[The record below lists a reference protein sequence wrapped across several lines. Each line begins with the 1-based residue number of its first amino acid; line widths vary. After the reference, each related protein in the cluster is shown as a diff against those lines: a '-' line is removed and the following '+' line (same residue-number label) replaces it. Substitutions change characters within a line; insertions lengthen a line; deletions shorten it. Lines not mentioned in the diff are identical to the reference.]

1 MSLALA
7 FPNLDPVIVSFG
19 PVAIRW
25 YALAYVVGLVL
36 GWRYIRYLAK
46 GAVPGLDQRAADDFL
61 VWCTL
66 GVILGG
72 RLGYVIFYQP
82 GYFIDHPGQI
92 PVIWQG
98 GMSFHG
104 GMLGVIGALFL
115 FARQRKLNVLSIA
128 DAAACAVPIGLFFG
142 RIANFIN
149 GELYG
154 RASDVPWA
162 MVFPTGGPAPR
173 HPSQLYEAFGEGL
186 VLFIILVLLV
196 FVFKAARRPGVLT
209 GVFLIGYGISRIIVE
224 LFREPDSFLGFIFGG
239 ISMGQVLSLPMLALG
254 LYLVLRTRPWQSLPK
269 SAGG

>member
-25 YALAYVVGLVL
+25 YALAYVIGLVL

-46 GAVPGLDQRAADDFL
+46 GAVPGLNQRAADDFL
-61 VWCTL
+61 VWCTP

-104 GMLGVIGALFL
+104 GMLGVIAALLL
-115 FARQRKLNVLSIA
+115 FARLRKLNVLSVA

-154 RASDVPWA
+154 RASDVSWA
-162 MVFPTGGPAPR
+162 MVFPSGGPAPR

-186 VLFIILVLLV
+186 LLFIVLTVLV
-196 FVFKAARRPGVLT
+196 FVFRASRRPGVLT
-209 GVFLIGYGISRIIVE
+209 GVFLIGYGLSRIVVE
-224 LFREPDSFLGFIFGG
+224 LFREPDAFLGFIFGG
-239 ISMGQVLSLPMLALG
+239 ISMGQILSLPMILFG
-254 LYLVLRTRPWQSLPK
+254 LYLVLRTRPWRPLPQ

>member
-7 FPNLDPVIVSFG
+7 FPNIDPVIVSFG

-25 YALAYVVGLVL
+25 YALAYVLGLVI
-36 GWRYIRYLAK
+36 GWRYIRHLAK
-46 GAVPGLDQRAADDFL
+46 GTVPGLDARAADDFL

-82 GYFIDHPGQI
+82 SYFIENPGQI

-128 DAAACAVPIGLFFG
+128 DAAASAVPIGLFFG
-142 RIANFIN
+142 RVANFIN

-154 RASDVPWA
+154 RASDVSWA
-162 MVFPTGGPAPR
+162 MVFPTGGPEPR
-173 HPSQLYEAFGEGL
+173 HPSQLYEAFLEGL
-186 VLFIILVLLV
+186 VLFAVLSVLA
-196 FVFKAARRPGVLT
+196 FVFRAGKRPGLLT
-209 GVFLIGYGISRIIVE
+209 GVFLIGYSLSRIIVE
-224 LFREPDSFLGFIFGG
+224 LFREPDAFLGFIAGG
-239 ISMGQVLSLPMLALG
+239 ITMGQILSLPMLALG
-254 LYLVLRTRPWQSLPK
+254 LWLALRTRPWRPMAAS
-269 SAGG
+269 G

>member
-25 YALAYVVGLVL
+25 YALAYVLGLVL

-46 GAVPGLDQRAADDFL
+46 GNVPRLDRRAADDFL

-66 GVILGG
+66 GVIVGG

-82 GYFIDHPGQI
+82 SYFIAHPGQI
-92 PVIWQG
+92 PVVWQG

-115 FARQRKLNVLSIA
+115 FARMRKLNVLSVA

-142 RIANFIN
+142 RVANFVN

-154 RASDVPWA
+154 RASDVSWA
-162 MVFPTGGPAPR
+162 MVFPGGGQSPR
-173 HPSQLYEAFGEGL
+173 HPSQLYEAFLEGL
-186 VLFIILVLLV
+186 VLFTVLVLSAIV
-196 FVFKAARRPGVLT
+196 FGAGRRAGLLT
-209 GVFLIGYGISRIIVE
+209 GIFLIGYGLSRIVVE
-224 LFREPDSFLGFIFGG
+224 LFREPDVFLGFIFVG
-239 ISMGQVLSLPMLALG
+239 ITMGQILSLPMLAIG
-254 LYLVLRTRPWQSLPK
+254 LYLALRTKPWRPLT
-269 SAGG
+269 AGG

>member
-25 YALAYVVGLVL
+25 YALSYVVGLVL

-46 GAVPGLDQRAADDFL
+46 GAIPGLDKRAADDFL

-82 GYFIDHPGQI
+82 SYFIEHPGQI
-92 PVIWQG
+92 PVVWQG

-104 GMLGVIGALFL
+104 GMLGVVAALLL
-115 FARQRKLNVLSIA
+115 FARLRKLNYLAVA
-128 DAAACAVPIGLFFG
+128 DAAAAAVPIGLFFG
-142 RIANFIN
+142 RVANFIN

-154 RASDVPWA
+154 RASDVSWA
-162 MVFPTGGPAPR
+162 MVFPGGGPEPR
-173 HPSQLYEAFGEGL
+173 HPSQLYEAALEGL
-186 VLFIILVLLV
+186 LLFIILTVLV
-196 FVFKAARRPGVLT
+196 FVFRAGRRPGVVT
-209 GVFLIGYGISRIIVE
+209 GVFLIGYGLSRMVVE
-224 LFREPDSFLGFIFGG
+224 LFREPDAFLGFIFGG
-239 ISMGQVLSLPMLALG
+239 ISMGQILSLPMVLFG
-254 LYLVLRTRPWQSLPK
+254 LYLVLRTWPWRPLPQT
-269 SAGG
+269 AGG

>member
-25 YALAYVVGLVL
+25 YALAYVIGLVL

-46 GAVPGLDQRAADDFL
+46 GAVPGLNQRAADDFL

-104 GMLGVIGALFL
+104 GMLGVIAALLL
-115 FARQRKLNVLSIA
+115 FARLRKLNVLSVA

-154 RASDVPWA
+154 RASDVSWA
-162 MVFPTGGPAPR
+162 MGFPSGGPAPR

-186 VLFIILVLLV
+186 LLFIVLTVLV
-196 FVFKAARRPGVLT
+196 FVFRASRRPGVLT
-209 GVFLIGYGISRIIVE
+209 GVFLIGYGLSRIVVE
-224 LFREPDSFLGFIFGG
+224 LFREPDVFLGFIFGG
-239 ISMGQVLSLPMLALG
+239 ISMGQILSLPMILFG
-254 LYLVLRTRPWQSLPK
+254 LYLVLRTRPWRPLPQ

>member
-7 FPNLDPVIVSFG
+7 FPNIDPVIVSFG

-25 YALAYVVGLVL
+25 YALAYVLGLVL

-46 GAVPGLDQRAADDFL
+46 GAIPGLDQRAADDFL

-82 GYFIDHPGQI
+82 GYFIDNPGQI

-104 GMLGVIGALFL
+104 GMLGVIGALIL
-115 FARQRKLNVLSIA
+115 FARMRKLNFLSVA
-128 DAAACAVPIGLFFG
+128 DAAAAAVPIGLFFG
-142 RIANFIN
+142 RVANFIN

-154 RASDVPWA
+154 RASDVSWA
-162 MVFPTGGPAPR
+162 MVFPNGGPAAR
-173 HPSQLYEAFGEGL
+173 HPSQLYEAFLEGL
-186 VLFIILVLLV
+186 VLFIILTVLV
-196 FVFKAARRPGVLT
+196 FVFRAGRRPGLVT
-209 GVFLIGYGISRIIVE
+209 GVFLIGYGLSRIVVE
-224 LFREPDSFLGFIFGG
+224 LFREPDAFLGFIFGG
-239 ISMGQVLSLPMLALG
+239 ISMGQILSLPMILLG
-254 LYLVLRTRPWQSLPK
+254 LYLVLRTRPWRPLPQT
-269 SAGG
+269 AGG